1 MWVLWSVG
9 LLSCPSSL
17 PATCPEELIL
27 LPPHLGDPS
36 CLLPRR
42 LFVLRTNGFDFL
54 DNPIQNE
61 AHLLPKPAS
70 SLPSHLSEAPLARR
84 PLQPDLTFTLAASLR
99 SSIASS
105 QHPPSH
111 PGSAS
116 LASCT
121 LVHSSS
127 HHHSSGPGHCHFS
140 FWPLHRPL
148 VWPLHFILHSAVHTA
163 LQVGNVFHGF
173 WLVAVKKSAVS
184 LSRVPLRQIWLIF

>member
-1 MWVLWSVG
+1 MGTVVGGPAVLSIFP
-9 LLSCPSSL
+9 SCHLPGGADPVTSSS
-17 PATCPEELIL
+17 
-27 LPPHLGDPS
+27 GDPS

-163 LQVGNVFHGF
+163 LQAGNVFHGF
-173 WLVAVKKSAVS
+173 WLPV
-184 LSRVPLRQIWLIF
+184 LL